1 MSIFKAENPAFIL
14 EKTKSID
21 DFKHEINGI

>member
-21 DFKHEINGI
+21 DFAHEIDEF